1 MLKLFE
7 NVGLHAGESVK
18 LPRKRDTRGREYGR
32 TQYHLAALNV
42 QIDSKSMPLGF
53 KWPGKEPDPQ
63 VACDSQ
69 DCQITPDEED
79 TNIVMR
85 MACGHAFHEACSIKN
100 QVQTG
105 CPVCCPLLKAEVKK
119 LACSW
124 NIGLVSKG
132 HSEEEEDHISPMGE
146 ATQDNNQDDDA
157 LPQHGQGA
165 DYYQCPAFA
174 RSIKERASAIKIENP
189 KFQNKKAMAL
199 Q

>member
-69 DCQITPDEED
+69 DCQITPDED
-79 TNIVMR
+79 ANIVMR

-105 CPVCCPLLKAEVKK
+105 FPVCCPLLKAEV
-119 LACSW
+119 
-124 NIGLVSKG
+124 NIGMFLEYWPCFQRAQRRRRGSHQPNG
-132 HSEEEEDHISPMGE
+132 RSNS
-146 ATQDNNQDDDA
+146 
-157 LPQHGQGA
+157 GQQPG
-165 DYYQCPAFA
+165 
-174 RSIKERASAIKIENP
+174 
-189 KFQNKKAMAL
+189 
-199 Q
+199 